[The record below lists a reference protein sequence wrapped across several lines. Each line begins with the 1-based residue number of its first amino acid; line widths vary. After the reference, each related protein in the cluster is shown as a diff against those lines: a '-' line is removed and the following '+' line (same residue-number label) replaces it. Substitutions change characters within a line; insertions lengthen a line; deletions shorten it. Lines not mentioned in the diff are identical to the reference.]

1 MIKSTKLWSRFPDEG
16 AVALGFFDGV
26 HLGHRAVIS
35 QMVAQAKVRGLT
47 PRVFTYATLGHAPEN
62 KAGQT
67 LLQSDEQK
75 EAVLSSLGVA
85 EMICPPFAQMRDL
98 APEAFVRRVLLETLR
113 ARVIVCGFNY
123 RFGKKAAGDV
133 ALLRDICTPLGV
145 EVIALEPVLWQGEP
159 VSSTRIRQSVR
170 EGRVED
176 AAAMLGT
183 PFALLRP
190 VQQGKKLGRLLDSP
204 TINQSFP
211 PRFTV
216 PRYGVYHSRV
226 RVGDTWYHGATSV
239 GVKPTV
245 DSPDLTCETYILDF
259 SGDLYGQLVEVQLL
273 RFLRDEEKFASVEAL
288 SQQIHR
294 DIETIRALSRE

>member
-1 MIKSTKLWSRFPDEG
+1 MIKSSELWGSFAGDG

-35 QMVAQAKVRGLT
+35 QMAQVAAARGLV
-47 PRVFTYATLGHAPEN
+47 PRVFTYDTQGPAPDN

-67 LLQSDEQK
+67 LLQSDAQK
-75 EAVLSSLGVA
+75 EAVLAALGVA
-85 EMICPPFAQMRDL
+85 QMICPPFDQMRDL
-98 APEAFVRRVLLETLR
+98 TPEEFIRRVLLETLG

-123 RFGKKAAGDV
+123 RFGKRAAGDV
-133 ALLRDICTPLGV
+133 ALLRQVCTPLGV
-145 EVIALEPVLWQGEP
+145 EVQALDPVLWQGEP
-159 VSSTRIRQSVR
+159 VSSTRIRQAVR
-170 EGRVED
+170 EGRMED

-183 PFALLRP
+183 PFAILRP
-190 VQQGKKLGRLLDSP
+190 VQQGRRLGRLLGTP
-204 TINQSFP
+204 TINQTFL

-216 PRYGVYHSRV
+216 PRLGVYHSRV
-226 RVGDTWYHGATSV
+226 RVGERLYHGVTGV

-245 DSPDLTCETYILDF
+245 GDPDLTCETYILDF

-288 SQQIHR
+288 AEQIHR
-294 DIETIRALSRE
+294 DIKVVRELTRE